1 VAKLGIK
8 SVAGTP
14 LKYEGN
20 TIGALTVASTKQK
33 NISGDDRSLIS
44 YMSNLITT
52 AVVKSQLYGAERES
66 RIRLSALE
74 DISEA
79 GLTTLGMDE
88 LLNEI
93 ADRIVKNLN
102 INWAGIILFE
112 NKNGETVVEH
122 ASDGCSTIKG
132 RSLNNGCSIMKEILE
147 EGKSRVLKK
156 NCIDQVKPHMS
167 CHGIRAMM
175 LVPVTLRHDWAC
187 MIGVGKKK
195 NATFTEKEMGLV
207 ETISQRSAIAI
218 ENTLLFA
225 RLEDSYL
232 QTIESLVR
240 AIEAKDRYT
249 CGHSECVAVLGKEIA
264 IEMGVDERT
273 AERVYVAGLLHDIG
287 KIGIPSHILLKPTK
301 LSLEDYDEIKLH
313 PTKGCQILKPIRS
326 LDNLAEV
333 VLQHHERYD
342 GTGYP
347 NGLKG
352 EEILLEARILA
363 VADAYQAMISDRPY
377 RKRLPFEEAIIELE
391 KDTGTQFDPEVTN
404 AFFSII
410 KKQIRSH
417 EEEIEEKVEDEDFEE
432 SSKTSF
438 MGK

>member
-1 VAKLGIK
+1 MK
-8 SVAGTP
+8 SIAGTP
-14 LKYEGN
+14 LKYEGK
-20 TIGALTVASTKQK
+20 TIGTITVASTQQK
-33 NISGDDRSLIS
+33 NISDDDRSLIG
-44 YMSNLITT
+44 YMANLITT
-52 AVVKSQLYGAERES
+52 AVIKSRLYGSERES
-66 RIRLSALE
+66 RIRISALE

-93 ADRIVKNLN
+93 AGRIIKNLD
-102 INWAGIILFE
+102 IDWAGIILFE
-112 NKNGETVVEH
+112 NKNGQTVVEH
-122 ASDGCSTIKG
+122 ASDGCNAIKG
-132 RSLNNGCSIMKEILE
+132 QNLNTGCSVMRDILE
-147 EGKSRVLKK
+147 EGKPRVLKK
-156 NCIDQVKPHMS
+156 NCINQVKPHMN
-167 CHGIRAMM
+167 CDGIRSMM
-175 LVPVTLRHDWAC
+175 IVPVSLRHDWAC

-195 NATFTEKEMGLV
+195 GSTFTEKEMGLI
-207 ETISQRSAIAI
+207 EAISYRSAIAI
-218 ENTLLFA
+218 ENTLLFT

-232 QTIESLVR
+232 QTIESLVK

-249 CGHSECVAVLGKEIA
+249 CGHSECVAVLGREIA
-264 IEMGVDERT
+264 TEMGVDEVT

-287 KIGIPSHILLKPTK
+287 KIGIPSHILFKPTK

-313 PTKGCQILKPIRS
+313 PTKGYQILKPIRS
-326 LDNLAEV
+326 LGDLAEV

-347 NGLKG
+347 GGLKC

-377 RKRLPFEEAIIELE
+377 RKRLPVEEAIIELE
-391 KDTGTQFDPEVTN
+391 KDTGTQFDPEVIK

-410 KKQIRSH
+410 KNQARNR
-417 EEEIEEKVEDEDFEE
+417 EEEIEEKVENEDFEE
-432 SSKTSF
+432 SRKTSF